1 MEVFIMSKNVVITG
15 ASSGIG
21 AALAQAF
28 ASKGY
33 NLGLAA
39 RRSDKLETL
48 ARELEDK
55 YQVRVAIATLDVQDD
70 STIAAALSGLAQ
82 SLGQIDMVVA
92 NAGISGVR
100 RSGSGNIAI
109 DKAIIQTNLIGAIAT
124 LDAATKI
131 FLAQGHGH
139 LVGMSSF
146 SAFSPLPASA
156 AYSASKAALTNYM
169 NAMRLELI
177 NKKIDV
183 TIIHPGFIKTDIA
196 PQMEKYPFVI
206 EADVAAQQM
215 VRAIE
220 SKKVNVIIPNMPWK
234 AAKGLMALMPDP
246 LLAMMFAKFMK

>member
-1 MEVFIMSKNVVITG
+1 MNKTVIITG

-21 AALAQAF
+21 AALATAF

-39 RRSDKLETL
+39 RRIDKLEAL
-48 ARELEDK
+48 ARQLEDT
-55 YQVRVAIATLDVQDD
+55 YHVQVAIIALDVQQD
-70 STIAAALSGLAQ
+70 TQVAPALSRLAQ
-82 SLGQIDMVVA
+82 ELGQVDIVVA

-100 RSGSGNIAI
+100 RSGSGNIEI
-109 DKAIIQTNLIGAIAT
+109 DKTIFQTNVIGAIAT
-124 LDAATKI
+124 LDAATKM

-146 SAFSPLPASA
+146 SAFSPLPTSA

-177 NKKIDV
+177 NKKINV
-183 TIIHPGFIKTDIA
+183 TVIHPGFIKTDIA
-196 PQMEKYPFVI
+196 PHMDKYPFVI

-220 SKKVNVIIPNMPWK
+220 INKANVIVPAMPWK
-234 AAKGLMALMPDP
+234 AAKGLMKLMPDP
-246 LLAMMFAKFMK
+246 LLAMMFNKMMK

>member
-1 MEVFIMSKNVVITG
+1 MMNKNVVITG

-39 RRSDKLETL
+39 RRVDKLEQL
-48 ARELEDK
+48 ARQLEDQ
-55 YQVRVAIATLDVQDD
+55 YHIRVAVTELDVQQD
-70 STIAAALSGLAQ
+70 SQVAPAITRLAQ
-82 SLGQIDMVVA
+82 DLGQIDIVVA
-92 NAGISGVR
+92 NAGITGVK
-100 RSGSGNIAI
+100 RSGHGDISV
-109 DKAIIQTNLIGAIAT
+109 DKAIFQTNVIGAIAT

-156 AYSASKAALTNYM
+156 AYSASKAALSNYM
-169 NAMRLELI
+169 NAMRLELM
-177 NKKIDV
+177 NKNIKMTV
-183 TIIHPGFIKTDIA
+183 IHPGFIKTDIA
-196 PQMEKYPFVI
+196 PHMDRYPFVI

-220 SKKVNVIIPNMPWK
+220 GNKVNVIIPAMPWK
-234 AAKGLMALMPDP
+234 AAKGLMKLMPDP
-246 LLAMMFAKFMK
+246 LLAMMFNKMMR

>member
-1 MEVFIMSKNVVITG
+1 MNKTVIITG

-21 AALAQAF
+21 AALATAF

-39 RRSDKLETL
+39 RRIDKLEAL
-48 ARELEDK
+48 ARQLEDT
-55 YQVRVAIATLDVQDD
+55 YHVQVAITALDVQQD
-70 STIAAALSGLAQ
+70 SQVAPALSRLAQ
-82 SLGQIDMVVA
+82 ELGQVDIVVA
-92 NAGISGVR
+92 NAGVTGVR
-100 RSGSGNIAI
+100 RSGSGNIEI
-109 DKAIIQTNLIGAIAT
+109 DKTIFQTNVIGAIAT

-146 SAFSPLPASA
+146 SAFSPLPTSA

-177 NKKIDV
+177 NKKINV
-183 TIIHPGFIKTDIA
+183 TVIHPGFIKTDIA
-196 PQMEKYPFVI
+196 PHMDKYPFVI

-220 SKKVNVIIPNMPWK
+220 INKANVIVPAMPWK
-234 AAKGLMALMPDP
+234 AAKGLMKLMPDP
-246 LLAMMFAKFMK
+246 LLAMMFNKMMK

>member
-1 MEVFIMSKNVVITG
+1 MNKTVIITG

-21 AALAQAF
+21 AALATAF

-39 RRSDKLETL
+39 RRIDKLEAL
-48 ARELEDK
+48 ARQLEDT
-55 YQVRVAIATLDVQDD
+55 YHVQVAIVALDVQQD
-70 STIAAALSGLAQ
+70 AQVAPALSRLAQ
-82 SLGQIDMVVA
+82 ELGQVDIVVA

-100 RSGSGNIAI
+100 RSGSGNIEI
-109 DKAIIQTNLIGAIAT
+109 DKTIFQTNVIGAIAT
-124 LDAATKI
+124 LDAATKM

-169 NAMRLELI
+169 NAMRLELMS
-177 NKKIDV
+177 KKINV
-183 TIIHPGFIKTDIA
+183 TVIHPGFIKTDIA
-196 PQMEKYPFVI
+196 PHMDKYPFVI
-206 EADVAAQQM
+206 EADIAAQQM

-220 SKKVNVIIPNMPWK
+220 AKKVNVIVPAMPWK
-234 AAKGLMALMPDP
+234 AAKGLMKLMPDP
-246 LLAMMFAKFMK
+246 LLAMMFNKMMK

>member
-1 MEVFIMSKNVVITG
+1 MSKNVVITG

-39 RRSDKLETL
+39 RRVDKLETI
-48 ARELEDK
+48 AKQQLEDQ
-55 YQVRVAIATLDVQDD
+55 YHVRVAVTTLDVQED
-70 STIAAALSGLAQ
+70 STIAPAITRLAQ
-82 SLGQIDMVVA
+82 DLGQIDIVVA
-92 NAGISGVR
+92 NAGITGVR
-100 RSGSGNIAI
+100 RSGSGDISI
-109 DKAIIQTNLIGAIAT
+109 DKAIMQTNLIGAIAT

-146 SAFSPLPASA
+146 SAFSPLPGSA

-169 NAMRLELI
+169 NAMRLELM
-177 NKKIDV
+177 NKKIKV
-183 TIIHPGFIKTDIA
+183 TVIHPGFIKTDIA
-196 PQMEKYPFVI
+196 PHMDKYPFVI

-220 SKKVNVIIPNMPWK
+220 GKKVNVIVPAMPWK
-234 AAKGLMALMPDP
+234 AAKGLMKLMPDP
-246 LLAMMFAKFMK
+246 LLAMMFNKMMR